1 MGDFSKESLQTGVAS
16 LMANVV
22 HCSKESVI
30 ILLMRCVS
38 FLRMMLTNDQKF
50 VLSSSGAQ
58 RSEIKV
64 LGWPWSH

>member
-50 VLSSSGAQ
+50 ALS
-58 RSEIKV
+58 
-64 LGWPWSH
+64 

>member
-16 LMANVV
+16 LMANVG

-30 ILLMRCVS
+30 TLLMRCVS

-50 VLSSSGAQ
+50 VLS
-58 RSEIKV
+58 
-64 LGWPWSH
+64 